1 MRSVSDADQVK
12 NALSLMQVYV
22 NNIVK
27 DPENPKYRKI
37 RISELRVIRFVM
49 VFIKMLLKS
58 NCWRGGGEI
67 RMCMYQRYLVS
78 FL

>member
-37 RISELRVIRFVM
+37 RISELRVIHFVM

-58 NCWRGGGEI
+58 NCWRGGGD
-67 RMCMYQRYLVS
+67 
-78 FL
+78 